1 MVFTSFHKEWSNWNV
16 PTTLVNS
23 EGSKSNKEKRKG
35 HMAIEEE
42 KKGGRKKRMQWKME
56 EKKARRESG
65 GGRGED
71 EEAYPRSK
79 VNG

>member
-1 MVFTSFHKEWSNWNV
+1 
-16 PTTLVNS
+16 
-23 EGSKSNKEKRKG
+23 
-35 HMAIEEE
+35 MAIEEE

-79 VNG
+79 VNGWQWGDVGDSEKSGGFMVADDN